1 MRTMLIIMAASTTVL
16 AGCTANPPPPIEST
30 DSPKTTPA
38 KPDKNT
44 VVVAIDDIG
53 IGFNPHL
60 RSDQSPA
67 TAAVSSMVL
76 PSPFRPVPNPA
87 VPGATEWVPDTA
99 LVVSADITA
108 QEPFT
113 ITYTLRNQANW
124 SDGAP
129 IAAEDFRFLWQQM
142 ITQPGVVDPAGYRH
156 IADVNS
162 SGGGKTVSVTMTEPY
177 PAWRELFTNLLPS
190 HLMKDQP
197 GGFANGLVEKIPVSG
212 GNFRIKSADR
222 GRDEILLERNDRY
235 WGTPA
240 APDQILLRRGG
251 TPAQLADSLRTG
263 DAQMALVHGGVAT
276 QAQLAAIPS
285 VRTAIMP
292 QSRELQYVINGRSGD
307 LSDARV
313 RRGVL
318 ALLDPALLATV
329 AGQTGG
335 WVEPVRAQILTP
347 SDPGYAPTAPPRQ
360 SADEAF
366 ALLAEAGYG
375 RAPEPP
381 PITSPT
387 SPAPQPRSVAKNGKA
402 LAIRIGAVTGD
413 ATSLA
418 VANTA
423 ADQLRSAG
431 IDASV
436 RSLAA
441 DALYGKEIVDGGV
454 DAIVGWEVAGSDP
467 ATVLASRFGCPP
479 VETAAGNGDSQ
490 TAVESAKRVP
500 SNLSGICDPALQGAI
515 DEALRG
521 IEVGRTLADAEPR
534 LWNLSTVLP
543 IVQDNVVAASGPRV
557 DGASLSGAI
566 QVGIFGD
573 AAMWRRIP

>member
-1 MRTMLIIMAASTTVL
+1 MSVLMAASVTVL

-38 KPDKNT
+38 KPGKNT

-76 PSPFRPVPNPA
+76 PSPFRPVPNTA
-87 VPGATEWVPDTA
+87 APGATEWVADTA
-99 LVVSADITA
+99 LVTSAEVSS

-113 ITYTLRNQANW
+113 ITYALRNQANW

-142 ITQPGVVDPAGYRH
+142 ITQPGVVDPAGYRL
-156 IADVNS
+156 ISDVDS
-162 SGGGKTVSVTMTEPY
+162 SDGGKTVKVKMTQAY

-190 HLMKDQP
+190 HLLKDSP
-197 GGFANGLVEKIPVSG
+197 GGFTNGLVERIQVSG
-212 GNFRIKSADR
+212 GNFRIKSVDR

-263 DAQMALVHGGVAT
+263 DAQMTLVHGGVAT

-285 VRTAIMP
+285 VRTAIMA
-292 QSRELQYVINGRSGD
+292 QSRQLQLVLNGRGTGD

-313 RRGVL
+313 RRGVF
-318 ALLDPALLATV
+318 ALLDPSLLATV
-329 AGQTGG
+329 GAQTGG
-335 WVEPVRAQILTP
+335 WVEPVRAQILSP
-347 SDPGYAPTAPPRQ
+347 SDPGYAPTAPPRL
-360 SADEAF
+360 SAEEAF
-366 ALLAEAGYG
+366 GLLGEAGYT
-375 RAPEPP
+375 RAPETPVAS
-381 PITSPT
+381 SPT
-387 SPAPQPRSVAKNGKA
+387 APAPQPRQLTKNGKT

-431 IDASV
+431 IDATV

-441 DALYGKEIVDGGV
+441 DALYGKELVEGGV
-454 DAIVGWEVAGSDP
+454 DAIAGWAVAGSDP
-467 ATVLASRFGCPP
+467 ATVLASRYGCLPP
-479 VETAAGNGDSQ
+479 TDTGSDTGTAPTVEAMRRA
-490 TAVESAKRVP
+490 P
-500 SNLSGICDPALQGAI
+500 SNLSGVCDPVLQGGI
-515 DEALRG
+515 DAALRG
-521 IEVGRTLADAEPR
+521 VDVPQVLAEAEPA

-543 IVQDNVVAASGPRV
+543 IVQDNVVAAAGPRV

-573 AAMWRRIP
+573 AAMWRRLP